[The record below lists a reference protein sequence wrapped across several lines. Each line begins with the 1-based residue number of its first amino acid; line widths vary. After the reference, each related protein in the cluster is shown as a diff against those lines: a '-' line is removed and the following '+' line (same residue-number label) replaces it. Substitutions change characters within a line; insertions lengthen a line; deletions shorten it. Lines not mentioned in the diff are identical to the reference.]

1 MTTPLRAVPGKP
13 RRRQAGAAAVELALL
28 MSMLLVF
35 LTMPLFYARVMWHY
49 TVAQK
54 AAQDAARYLA
64 GVPHAEMISETQA
77 AAARNI
83 AVAIAT
89 RELAELSPGSVIKGP
104 DAYCDDV
111 VCGSMA
117 TGTVP
122 ATVRVNIKFNMFDT
136 ILGVEDVGWDGL
148 AINADVRMRYV
159 GN

>member
-1 MTTPLRAVPGKP
+1 MKTPSRAASGKP

-28 MSMLLVF
+28 MPMLLVF

-64 GVPHAEMISETQA
+64 SVPHAEMISATQA
-77 AAARNI
+77 GAARRTAI
-83 AVAIAT
+83 EIAT
-89 RELAELSPGSVIKGP
+89 RELAELSPGSEIQGP
-104 DAYCDDV
+104 EAYCDSLN
-111 VCGSMA
+111 CGVLPA
-117 TGTVP
+117 GTVP
-122 ATVRVNIKFNMFDT
+122 TTVRVVIRFNMFDT

-148 AINADVRMRYV
+148 PISADVTMRYA